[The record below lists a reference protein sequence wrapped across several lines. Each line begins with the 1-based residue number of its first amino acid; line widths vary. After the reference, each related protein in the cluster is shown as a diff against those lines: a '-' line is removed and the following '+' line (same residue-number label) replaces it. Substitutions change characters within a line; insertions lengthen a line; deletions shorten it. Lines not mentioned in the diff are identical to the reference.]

1 MKPSREAIYE
11 ACQVSIGRNVF
22 PLPAY
27 IAATEMKLEAAYAT
41 DVAPLVD
48 MLERIRFDI
57 DAALARARGETP

>member
-1 MKPSREAIYE
+1 MKPSREAIYD
-11 ACQVSIGRNVF
+11 ACQVSLGGNVF
-22 PLPAY
+22 PSPAY
-27 IAATEMKLEAAYAT
+27 IAETERELEAAYAV